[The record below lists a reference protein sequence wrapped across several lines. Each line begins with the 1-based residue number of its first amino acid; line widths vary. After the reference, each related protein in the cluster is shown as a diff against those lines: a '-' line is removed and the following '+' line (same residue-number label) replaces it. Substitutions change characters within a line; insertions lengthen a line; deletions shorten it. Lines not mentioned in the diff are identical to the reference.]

1 MPRGHLHAAWED
13 AGQQHRPE
21 RGKPNQLNEM
31 PSSFD
36 MRIYPLNINE
46 TFRVLLGK
54 HGMGDDQLQTL
65 VDYGLGRNAALPI
78 TSLDLRCN
86 KLSPMAGPCIKQLLQ
101 FTATIQ

>member
-1 MPRGHLHAAWED
+1 M
-13 AGQQHRPE
+13 
-21 RGKPNQLNEM
+21 QLGRMLGSNTALRE
-31 PSSFD
+31 
-36 MRIYPLNINE
+36 
-46 TFRVLLGK
+46 VLLGK

-101 FTATIQ
+101 FTATIQVRPRNLLCRLYVVKRTKAVGGWRP